1 MKKKEETKFDYVVL
15 DNITRCGLLGTGLR
29 VHDLDGQYSPGQFS
43 GFPAKMNYSASPCV
57 LSCFTCHF
65 SLSHA
70 DVSYSGGK
78 ARAPTIMTDH
88 DFAIIRGAI
97 LQKSRRTCQV
107 SVSFDT
113 DDMEGFRIKRQV
125 TDSITERF

>member
-1 MKKKEETKFDYVVL
+1 
-15 DNITRCGLLGTGLR
+15 
-29 VHDLDGQYSPGQFS
+29 
-43 GFPAKMNYSASPCV
+43 
-57 LSCFTCHF
+57 
-65 SLSHA
+65 
-70 DVSYSGGK
+70 
-78 ARAPTIMTDH
+78 MTDH

-125 TDSITERF
+125 IDSIAVSGFDANTHQGIFSYPRVSKLVKPQRTQGRNFCMAHEYVNRHSFRSMELLFILNPITTF